1 MTHHNLISSETRLQE
16 DPGTADLEAGQA
28 PAAVA
33 AAHPD
38 SLAAWGALADQALA
52 EGRVVDA
59 YAYARTG
66 YHRGL
71 DALRRSGWK
80 GNGPVPWSH
89 GPNQGFLRSLNAL
102 GQASEALG
110 DEAEADRCAEFL
122 RDSDPAAVA
131 ALGARSGQA

>member
-1 MTHHNLISSETRLQE
+1 MTSYNLMNPPTRLPA
-16 DPGTADLEAGQA
+16 DSGAADLDAGQA

-52 EGRVVDA
+52 DGRAVDA

-71 DALRRSGWK
+71 DSLRRSGWK
-80 GNGPVPWSH
+80 GNGPVPWDH
-89 GPNQGFLRSLNAL
+89 VPNRGFLRSLNAL
-102 GQASEALG
+102 GLASGLLG
-110 DEAEADRCAEFL
+110 DDTEADRCATFL
-122 RDSDPAAVA
+122 RDSDPAAA
-131 ALGARSGQA
+131 EALTG

>member
-1 MTHHNLISSETRLQE
+1 MTSYNLLSPPTKLPE

-28 PAAVA
+28 PAVVA
-33 AAHPD
+33 ASHPG

-52 EGRVVDA
+52 EGRIVDA

-71 DALRRSGWK
+71 DLLRRSGWK

-89 GPNQGFLRSLNAL
+89 VPNQGFLRSLNAL
-102 GQASEALG
+102 GQASDALG
-110 DEAEADRCAEFL
+110 DEAEAHRCEVFL

-131 ALGARSGQA
+131 ALSG